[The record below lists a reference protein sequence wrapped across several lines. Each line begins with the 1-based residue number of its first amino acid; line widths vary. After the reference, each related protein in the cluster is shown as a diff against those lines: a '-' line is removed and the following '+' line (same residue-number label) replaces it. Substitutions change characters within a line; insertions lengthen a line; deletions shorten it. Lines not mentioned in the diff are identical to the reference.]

1 MGIIFCQT
9 GKIILDIVG
18 VRTDIYSFFA
28 GIRIAISKLER
39 SLQ

>member
-9 GKIILDIVG
+9 GKIILDIIG
-18 VRTDIYSFFA
+18 ACTDILGYFV
-28 GIRIAISKLER
+28 GITIANSEVER